1 MNYYLSLLFKAF
13 KVGITFNI
21 ITLILAA
28 IYVFCIGSYFQ
39 AFKLKSAPVIE
50 FGTIVAGFRIY
61 RTRFIDLKWV
71 L

>member
-28 IYVFCIGSYFQ
+28 IYVFFVESYFQ
-39 AFKLKSAPVIE
+39 AFKLKSAPVI
-50 FGTIVAGFRIY
+50 
-61 RTRFIDLKWV
+61 
-71 L
+71 

>member
-28 IYVFCIGSYFQ
+28 IYVFFVESYFQ
-39 AFKLKSAPVIE
+39 HFKLKSAPVI
-50 FGTIVAGFRIY
+50 
-61 RTRFIDLKWV
+61 
-71 L
+71 